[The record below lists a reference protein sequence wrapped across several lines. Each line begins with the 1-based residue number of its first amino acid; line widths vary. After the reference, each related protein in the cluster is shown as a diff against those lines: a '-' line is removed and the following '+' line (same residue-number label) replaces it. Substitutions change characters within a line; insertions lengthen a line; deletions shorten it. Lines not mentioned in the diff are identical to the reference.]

1 MKCAYCQDNNTR
13 VIETR
18 EAGETTRRRRE
29 CESCKQR
36 FTTYERVEQQAL
48 RIIKRDNS
56 RELFDRNKLL
66 RGITT
71 ACEKRPVSTQE
82 IEEAAQRI
90 ERDLR
95 SKGEQEIPSN
105 LIGEYVMK
113 ELRELDEV
121 AYIRFASVYKQFTD
135 VKSFKQEIDSLSK
148 KK

>member
-1 MKCAYCQDNNTR
+1 MKCAYCQSTNTR

-29 CESCKQR
+29 CEECTQR

-82 IEEAAQRI
+82 IEEAVQKI
-90 ERDLR
+90 ERELR
-95 SKGEQEIPSN
+95 KRAEQEIPSN

-135 VKSFKQEIDSLSK
+135 VKSFKQEIDKLSK

>member
-29 CESCKQR
+29 CEKCKQR

-82 IEEAAQRI
+82 IEEAVQKI
-90 ERDLR
+90 ERELR
-95 SKGEQEIPSN
+95 KRAEQEIPSN

-135 VKSFKQEIDSLSK
+135 VKSFKQEIDKLSK